1 MPGWDRYSKELDE
14 QKIPLIWALG
24 HAWEE
29 FVASLYP
36 EWIWQP
42 GETSRV
48 FGSCRVYMNCDGLS
62 PDPRGMTI
70 EEAKYTSCAVRT
82 GAEFLNDW
90 LKIQQG
96 TGYCLGYDAVFV
108 RWHVLYNRQP
118 WNPVYKR
125 FLVRFDDKDLRQT
138 ERMISANA
146 AGAVEKGYE
155 E

>member
-1 MPGWDRYSKELDE
+1 MDLERMDLDHRVPLSRPAEPPRRHPGLHLSGVLKHTLESSRMPGWDRYSKELDE

-90 LKIQQG
+90 LKI
-96 TGYCLGYDAVFV
+96 DRKSVV
-108 RWHVLYNRQP
+108 
-118 WNPVYKR
+118 
-125 FLVRFDDKDLRQT
+125 
-138 ERMISANA
+138 
-146 AGAVEKGYE
+146 
-155 E
+155 